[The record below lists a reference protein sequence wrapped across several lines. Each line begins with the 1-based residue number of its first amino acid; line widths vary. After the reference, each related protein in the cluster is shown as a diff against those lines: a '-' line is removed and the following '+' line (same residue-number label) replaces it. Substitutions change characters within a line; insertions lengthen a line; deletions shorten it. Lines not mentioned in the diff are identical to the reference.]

1 MTGGYYKICEDQPK
15 DQISLILSIIVE
27 ETISKEIFIMKK
39 CFFLVMKLLKIR
51 DIWKKKKIESDIY
64 F

>member
-15 DQISLILSIIVE
+15 DQILLILSFIVE
-27 ETISKEIFIMKK
+27 EIFIMKK
-39 CFFLVMKLLKIR
+39 SLVMKLLKTR

-64 F
+64 L